1 MYQNIVATFIKQKL
15 HEMKETSS
23 QDGGVWRHGSP
34 LHITTSKSQLKYR
47 TTIIQTIKKIEL
59 NGSLT
64 TTELKKPHPSGLVG
78 GVQMWNRLA
87 SHPCVVDKNSGG
99 LSWEQGVPA
108 HQALQ
113 PRVPVPG
120 RYVPN
125 NFWLQKPVGIESVE
139 EAAGALS
146 NSSWGTHHFL

>member
-15 HEMKETSS
+15 QEMKETSS

-47 TTIIQTIKKIEL
+47 ITIIQTIKKIEL

-64 TTELKKPHPSGLVG
+64 TVELKEPHSPRLVG
-78 GVQMWNRLA
+78 GVQVQNRLL
-87 SHPCVVDKNSGG
+87 SHPHVANKNSGG

-139 EAAGALS
+139 ETAGAP
-146 NSSWGTHHFL
+146 SSSS